1 MAGILGG
8 LPPGLQG
15 WVLADQMNQ
24 QKQAGKMQELQGILG
39 MQGALMQQQQAAQM
53 GPLQMQL
60 LKAQIAKAGR
70 PDTPFGKI
78 DPSKFTPESIAKFVA
93 SGGADFSVL
102 DPLRKKDMT
111 AAGEVVDLYNAAP
124 GTKFNVT
131 TPHQLWQQNTQFPT
145 QTGIDLARLNQPV
158 LSEAAGGWVPRPQVS
173 IPGLLGGAPV
183 APRQPQGPI
192 PSSMDGS
199 PIQPLGGFITPPHP
213 DENAPRMSPMQIP
226 PAVQAQRDAEAARI
240 RTAELQ
246 PNGGGM
252 LPTSSVIPVPGMGG
266 GRVPPGYER
275 DPNKPGA
282 LRPIPGGPADIKAGE
297 AGAKADL
304 QVRRG
309 LDRANVVIKKV
320 DEALDKVGF
329 FSTGVHGAA
338 LGIVPGTNAYNLE
351 KTLDTIKA
359 NIGFEQL
366 EQMRAASPTGG
377 ALGSIAVRELDFLQ
391 AAIASLD
398 KGQSQAQLRSNL
410 DAVKT
415 HYTNW
420 KRAVEMSRAGAT
432 SPAPGPDAIPTTNR
446 NDLFKAADAIL
457 AGGR

>member
-1 MAGILGG
+1 MNGILGQ
-8 LPPGLQG
+8 LPPGLAG
-15 WVLADQMNQ
+15 WVAADQMNR
-24 QKQAGKMQELQGILG
+24 QKQAGQMRELQGVLG

-53 GPLQMQL
+53 GPLKMQL

-111 AAGEVVDLYNAAP
+111 AAGEVVDLYNTAP

-183 APRQPQGPI
+183 APRQPQGPM

-252 LPTSSVIPVPGMGG
+252 LPTSNVIPVPGLAKKPRKQYDPERGMMVNLDTGVASPVTSAG
-266 GRVPPGYER
+266 EPLGR
-275 DPNKPGA
+275 KPEKPTAESLKQTTGVANLRTAISTYKDALQGFGA
-282 LRPIPGGPADIKAGE
+282 LDILSPAAR
-297 AGAKADL
+297 AKIGTAYNNMLL
-304 QVRRG
+304 Q
-309 LDRANVVIKKV
+309 AK
-320 DEALDKVGF
+320 E
-329 FSTGVHGAA
+329 
-338 LGIVPGTNAYNLE
+338 AYNLGVLNGPDYMILQE
-351 KTLDTIKA
+351 VITNPTSTTGAITPKTALND
-359 NIGFEQL
+359 QL
-366 EQMRAASPTGG
+366 
-377 ALGSIAVRELDFLQ
+377 
-391 AAIASLD
+391 
-398 KGQSQAQLRSNL
+398 AQLDRIMSGVGETVQ
-410 DAVKT
+410 AVQADRGRGTYNAPKAPT
-415 HYTNW
+415 VGAVVDGYRFKGGDPA
-420 KRAVEMSRAGAT
+420 KRESWV
-432 SPAPGPDAIPTTNR
+432 
-446 NDLFKAADAIL
+446 KQ
-457 AGGR
+457 